1 MPHSTMNTNRNNK
14 SGSVVVRGHAY
25 TSLRYQPR
33 NIFCLNEAVTDKL
46 DEFMWNREHERATHP
61 RDIVVVKGKVQT
73 AKEQALCLKG
83 VL

>member
-1 MPHSTMNTNRNNK
+1 MNTNRNNK

-25 TSLRYQPR
+25 TALRYQPR

-46 DEFMWNREHERATHP
+46 DEFLNVREHDRIMEAKWNP
-61 RDIVVVKGKVQT
+61 KDIVVVKGKVQT